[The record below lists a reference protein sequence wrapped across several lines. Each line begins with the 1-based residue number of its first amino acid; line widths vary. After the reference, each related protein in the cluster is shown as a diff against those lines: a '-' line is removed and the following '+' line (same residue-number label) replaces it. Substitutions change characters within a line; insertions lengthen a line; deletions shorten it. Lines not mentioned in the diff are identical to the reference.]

1 MMVSREQPH
10 IEFMDLLLD
19 AICVV
24 NAEGR
29 FVFASAACEQV
40 FGYTPEEMLGLNML
54 EMVLP
59 EDRDRTREMAQQV
72 QAGVHITGFE
82 NRYLHKHGHVV
93 HILWSARLSERDQLR
108 IAVAHDITERKRAET
123 LQATLFAISEAAH
136 EAEDLGTLFTQIHRI
151 VGTLLPAS
159 NFFVALYD
167 EDKDEL
173 SFPYFV
179 DAFDSPP
186 APRRLNSGTLSAE
199 VIRSGKAL
207 LLTTEPGTTRVDD
220 GRPVIGTP
228 ALDWLGV
235 PLKTGKRSMGA
246 LVVQSYSGAV
256 RYCVQDRNL
265 LQFVST
271 QVASAIMRTQLFAR
285 LLHAAGHDPLTG
297 LANRGLFED
306 RLRSVLTRARRDPA
320 RFALL
325 YIDLDKFKDVN
336 DFHGHATGD
345 LMLQEVARRLQG
357 CVRESDTVARM
368 GGDEFVVLLN
378 QVVLPLHATHVAVKI
393 RSALSQPFRLGE
405 HTLQSTPSIGIAVY
419 PEDGT
424 TMEDLLHHADAAMYG
439 SKKAGL

>member
-1 MMVSREQPH
+1 MTDSHERPLV
-10 IEFMDLLLD
+10 EFMDLLLD
-19 AICVV
+19 AVCVV

-29 FVFASAACEQV
+29 FVFASAACQQI
-40 FGYTPEEMLGLNML
+40 FGYTPEEMLGRNML
-54 EMVLP
+54 AMVLP
-59 EDRDRTREMAQQV
+59 DDHEKTLVMAQRV
-72 QAGVHITGFE
+72 QAGELVTGFE
-82 NRYLHKHGHVV
+82 NRYVHKEGHVV
-93 HILWSARLSERDQLR
+93 HILWSARLSEQDQLR

-123 LQATLFAISEAAH
+123 LQATLYAISEAAH
-136 EAEDLGTLFTQIHRI
+136 EAEDLPTLFAQIHRI
-151 VGTLLPAS
+151 VGALLPAS

-179 DAFDSPP
+179 DTHDEPP

-199 VIRSGKAL
+199 VIRTGKAL
-207 LLTTEPGTTRVDD
+207 LLTSESLDAPASD

-228 ALDWLGV
+228 AIDWLGV
-235 PLKTGKRSMGA
+235 PLKTGKRAIGA

-256 RYCVQDRNL
+256 RYTPHDKKL

-306 RLRSVLTRARRDPA
+306 RLGTVLARVRRDHA

-336 DFHGHATGD
+336 DYHGHATGD
-345 LMLQEVARRLQG
+345 LMLQEVARRLLH

-378 QVVLPLHATHVAVKI
+378 NVVLPMHATHVAVKI
-393 RSALSQPFRLGE
+393 RDALSQPFLLGD

-419 PEDGT
+419 PDDGDS
-424 TMEDLLHHADAAMYG
+424 MEALLHHADSAMYN
-439 SKKAGL
+439 SKKAAG